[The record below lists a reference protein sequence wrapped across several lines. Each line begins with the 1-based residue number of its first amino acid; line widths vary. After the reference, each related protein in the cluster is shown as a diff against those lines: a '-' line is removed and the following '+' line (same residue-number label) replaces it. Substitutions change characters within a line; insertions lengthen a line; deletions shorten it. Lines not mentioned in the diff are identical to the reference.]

1 VTPPAPSKGAPHT
14 HRGVNRTSRR
24 GSSRSA
30 EEPWTEGDAIIL
42 LAAAALSPAADLQN
56 YDERRPWV
64 REIADFLG
72 RSPASI
78 SFHLG
83 NIASAKSPGH
93 GLTHAGKV
101 FEIVVDRYRDNPGE
115 LQLEAARLRRAKF
128 GKLTSPRLERDL
140 PEDEALAAESEL
152 ERRFPEARLPPGSII
167 LYRYKGSV
175 WLGVM
180 ATIQTALVFPQETA
194 NLFRVALDV
203 LGSAAKRNTAA
214 ECALDG
220 RTIELAERE
229 IVSRAPKFH
238 YSELEPN
245 DRVTLALRL
254 PGLRSLRRWRAH
266 ARRLEFFSSPD
277 LREERAR
284 IQTYFRIDAS
294 KLCVTCVQML
304 LDALENALAT
314 GKI

>member
-1 VTPPAPSKGAPHT
+1 
-14 HRGVNRTSRR
+14 
-24 GSSRSA
+24 
-30 EEPWTEGDAIIL
+30 
-42 LAAAALSPAADLQN
+42 LQN

-93 GLTHAGKV
+93 GLKHVGKV
-101 FEIVVDRYRDNPGE
+101 FESVVDRYRNNPRE

-128 GKLTSPRLERDL
+128 SKLASPRLERDFTQ
-140 PEDEALAAESEL
+140 EEALVAESEL
-152 ERRFPEARLPPGSII
+152 ERRFPEARLPPDSII

-180 ATIQTALVFPQETA
+180 ATIQTALVYPQETA

-203 LGSAAKRNTAA
+203 LGSTAKRNPAA

-229 IVSRAPKFH
+229 IVNRAPKFH
-238 YSELEPN
+238 YSELESN

-254 PGLRSLRRWRAH
+254 PGLRSLRRWRAR

-277 LREERAR
+277 LREERTR

-304 LDALENALAT
+304 LDALDDALAT